1 MRADFLFLGRAGG
14 ESDSEQGTGRE
25 GHVFVPCQ
33 KHAALPSS
41 VGTHT
46 VSDKNC
52 VRVEDGPVVQQVW
65 SRSHPTPAYSSAL
78 GSDVYYT
85 WLISA
90 WKRRE
95 GDSCVSQTCD
105 VEAKRLGHG
114 QSPDERLGG
123 GMSLG
128 ATLEFPE

>member
-25 GHVFVPCQ
+25 GHVFVLCQ

-65 SRSHPTPAYSSAL
+65 SRSHPPHARLLLSS
-78 GSDVYYT
+78 
-85 WLISA
+85 WLRCILSVVD
-90 WKRRE
+90 KCLE
-95 GDSCVSQTCD
+95 
-105 VEAKRLGHG
+105 EAGR
-114 QSPDERLGG
+114 
-123 GMSLG
+123 
-128 ATLEFPE
+128 